1 MVLKE
6 KAIAD
11 NTLYICSLENFQ
23 YIRAIVLTGHNNNQI
38 KLIIAGDHIEFEYGD
53 YPGSLFTGKE
63 IHETVVSG
71 LEQFEGF
78 LKEKAETI
86 DPFVALAYWFYII
99 HKKESAKA
107 KMEDPLGPSREWDAV
122 CSLKKASASV
132 KKFLEKSGNSLAGE
146 LDRISIAEFIDDL
159 EEF

>member
-11 NTLYICSLENFQ
+11 NTLYICSLLNFQ
-23 YIRAIVLTGHNNNQI
+23 YARAIVLTGHNKNRI
-38 KLIIAGDHIEFEYGD
+38 KRTISGDYVEFEYGEHA
-53 YPGSLFTGKE
+53 GSLFTGEE
-63 IHETVVSG
+63 IHETRVSG

-78 LKEKAETI
+78 LKKNIRTI
-86 DPFVALAYWFYII
+86 DPFVFLAYWFYII
-99 HKKESAKA
+99 YKKESAKA
-107 KMEDPLGPSREWDAV
+107 KTDDPLGPSREWDAV
-122 CSLKKASASV
+122 CILKKASAST